1 MSPLSES
8 AQSELLTLCR
18 NSLKEFL
25 KQGTKD
31 CHESNS
37 PELLERRGVF
47 VTLRRHGELRGCIG
61 VPEPVSPLFQAAQE
75 CALSAAR
82 LDPRFSPMTEVELPD
97 VKVEISVLSPL
108 ETIESI
114 DSIVIGVHGLLL
126 NHQGRR
132 GLLLPQ
138 VPVEHGWDRERFLEQ
153 LCRKAH
159 LPATAWREGAK
170 IQRFSAFVFGEE

>member
-8 AQSELLTLCR
+8 AQSELLILCR
-18 NSLKEFL
+18 NSLQEFL
-25 KQGTKD
+25 KQGRKEIK
-31 CHESNS
+31 ESNS

-47 VTLRRHGELRGCIG
+47 VTLHKHGELRGCIG

-82 LDPRFSPMTEVELPD
+82 SDPRFSPITEAELPD
-97 VKVEISVLSPL
+97 VRLEISVLSPL
-108 ETIESI
+108 EAMENI

-126 NHQGRR
+126 NHQGQR

-138 VPVEHGWDRERFLEQ
+138 VPAEHGWDREMFLEQ

-159 LPATAWREGAK
+159 LPATAWKEGAK
-170 IQRFSAFVFGEE
+170 IQRFSAFVFGEK

>member
-1 MSPLSES
+1 MFPLSEF
-8 AQSELLTLCR
+8 AQSELLTLSR
-18 NSLKEFL
+18 NCLEEFL
-25 KQGTKD
+25 EHGSKAIKEAD
-31 CHESNS
+31 SR
-37 PELLERRGVF
+37 ELLERRGVF
-47 VTLRRHGELRGCIG
+47 VTLHTRGELRGCIG

-82 LDPRFSPMTEVELPD
+82 LDPRFSPMTEVELPE

-170 IQRFSAFVFGEE
+170 IQRFSAFVFGEK